1 MKNHLKKNIAKSTHK
16 PVSLLVSVSAT
27 GKQQSTRQWGL
38 MQSVTNFELAYS
50 QGAKQSF
57 HLMQQANLSLKSAVL
72 LDINTESHL
81 QPGELCV
88 F

>member
-1 MKNHLKKNIAKSTHK
+1 
-16 PVSLLVSVSAT
+16 
-27 GKQQSTRQWGL
+27 

-50 QGAKQSF
+50 QGAQQSF

-81 QPGELCV
+81 QPGELHV